1 MIYGWKKIY
10 RSVSILHE
18 VFTKTCREDVD
29 LPHAN
34 RRNSSFYQGKDNNE
48 VNQSINEVDH
58 QKKKRLGAGW
68 RNRTSLQVLYQ
79 RTPPHF

>member
-1 MIYGWKKIY
+1 MVGKKFM
-10 RSVSILHE
+10 SVSILHE

-34 RRNSSFYQGKDNNE
+34 RRNSSFYQSKDNNE

-58 QKKKRLGAGW
+58 QKEFGCRVAE
-68 RNRTSLQVLYQ
+68 
-79 RTPPHF
+79 

>member
-1 MIYGWKKIY
+1 MTEKKLM
-10 RSVSILHE
+10 SVSILHE

-34 RRNSSFYQGKDNNE
+34 RRNSSFYQSKDNNE

-58 QKKKRLGAGW
+58 QKEFGCRVAE
-68 RNRTSLQVLYQ
+68 
-79 RTPPHF
+79 

>member
-1 MIYGWKKIY
+1 MIYSWKEFMA
-10 RSVSILHE
+10 VSILHE

-58 QKKKRLGAGW
+58 QKEFGCRVV
-68 RNRTSLQVLYQ
+68 NRTSLQVLCL

>member
-1 MIYGWKKIY
+1 MVEKKFM
-10 RSVSILHE
+10 SVSILHE

-34 RRNSSFYQGKDNNE
+34 RRNSSFYQSKDNNE

-58 QKKKRLGAGW
+58 QKEFGCRVAE
-68 RNRTSLQVLYQ
+68 
-79 RTPPHF
+79 